1 MVSRVWDCE
10 DGNILTVSLYL
21 GLCQLGRYPAL
32 LTINQRNL
40 QLWLQQRQPP
50 DQRVGCPGEIVT
62 QTKK

>member
-32 LTINQRNL
+32 LTIDNCNL
-40 QLWLQQRQPP
+40 QLRLQQRQPP
-50 DQRVGCPGEIVT
+50 DQGVGSPGEIVT
-62 QTKK
+62 QTIK